1 MTLLYE
7 KHQGLLLEI
16 FYTEDNY
23 CFASCE
29 HPFRLE
35 IIESELCYT
44 PKQAF
49 DRLKGK
55 IDLIYADYKDD
66 LGEAM

>member
-1 MTLLYE
+1 MTVLYK
-7 KHQGLLLEI
+7 KHRGLLIEI
-16 FYTEDNY
+16 FYTEEGY
-23 CFASCE
+23 CYASSE
-29 HPFRLE
+29 HPFKLE
-35 IIESELCYT
+35 AIESELCHT
-44 PKQAF
+44 PNQAF